1 MHYAF
6 QDREN
11 LFILMDY
18 LGGGDLR
25 YHISRQKKFTEKQS
39 SINKNLLNIML
50 LKYYN
55 KFFFNNFLLYFNF
68 RIFYMLFTSRLR
80 MFTF

>member
-25 YHISRQKKFTEKQS
+25 FHISMQKIFTENQAS
-39 SINKNLLNIML
+39 NNNLIISI
-50 LKYYN
+50 
-55 KFFFNNFLLYFNF
+55 F
-68 RIFYMLFTSRLR
+68 IFY
-80 MFTF
+80 

>member
-11 LFILMDY
+11 LYILMDY

-25 YHISRQKKFTEKQS
+25 YHISRQKKFSENQAS
-39 SINKNLLNIML
+39 NLML
-50 LKYYN
+50 FSHKKYV
-55 KFFFNNFLLYFNF
+55 FNLYFKLNEN
-68 RIFYMLFTSRLR
+68 YCEWD
-80 MFTF
+80 